1 MSIETLKVLEEV
13 INDFWERVAENWRGS
28 KSNDNSSDNI

>member
-13 INDFWERVAENWRGS
+13 INDFWERVAESWRKGS
-28 KSNDNSSDNI
+28 DSNVK